1 LSCRGKTLRRIS
13 PIDTVTVLSAQSKG
27 GVYVEKL
34 RTPLQITAIYILLVG
49 LSSLTPGIVR
59 AVFGYD
65 VKDTGVLLVLA
76 GTFLGFGVVL
86 WTIAGDVGKHGGLAT
101 SVVIALVL
109 EILFLLWGW
118 IGGMFTVR
126 NVGIPVVINIILVGW
141 IWSAKK

>member
-1 LSCRGKTLRRIS
+1 M
-13 PIDTVTVLSAQSKG
+13 
-27 GVYVEKL
+27 EKL
-34 RTPLQITAIYILLVG
+34 RPPLQITAVYILLVG

-86 WTIAGDVGKHGGLAT
+86 WAIASDVGRHGGLAT
-101 SVVIALVL
+101 SVVIGLVL

-126 NVGIPVVINIILVGW
+126 NVGIPVVINIILVAW
-141 IWSAKK
+141 IWSAKPKS